1 MGQSTD
7 SLPDVATSASVRI
20 RDADGKVAIVPLV
33 APSMVMG
40 RAADAEIRL
49 DHGMVSRRHALI
61 THDAGGRF
69 VLRDLGSRNGTAVNG
84 TIITER
90 ILLPGD
96 QIGIGPF
103 TLTFS
108 TGQRDSATT
117 HSMRMPVADSSAGQ
131 IATLRDVGYPRVV
144 ATQLLL
150 VSDFFERLLNIPDA
164 HERAVQLC
172 QLMTDAKL
180 HGQWAAVVR
189 LPASEE
195 EDPVLLAESRRG
207 SGEGQTYL
215 SRGVL
220 RAVRH
225 KREPVVASNVAQ
237 QPDVMMS
244 IAPSVVM
251 LATVACPL
259 EIRGREMDILYAVFP
274 PQYGTGEWLALA
286 SLGSKQ
292 HQQAEAAWAARRQ
305 AELHA
310 VMERDLARARQ
321 IQMRLV
327 PDDPQVTGL
336 DMAIGFAPCRGV
348 GGDYVDVVPCGDG
361 KVFLAVA
368 DVCGKGLPAALVASS
383 IHTMV
388 HASLLAGLDLRT
400 LVGNLNHYLC
410 RMLSEE
416 SFVTMVAVM
425 LDPKTGDI
433 EYVNAGHPL
442 PLILSPGSE
451 RRSLA
456 GGNNLPLRIECDEP
470 RCATDRLAPGELLAL
485 YTDGLTEIG
494 QGAGMLGAAG
504 LAEELASLYPSPAIA
519 ARDVAAALNR
529 RLNTLQ
535 GSVDPQDDR
544 TFLLA
549 RIG

>member
-1 MGQSTD
+1 MTQLAGIA
-7 SLPDVATSASVRI
+7 PAASVRI
-20 RDADGKVAIVPLV
+20 RDTDGKVSTVPLT

-40 RAADAEIRL
+40 RAADAQIRL
-49 DHGMVSRRHALI
+49 EHGMVSRHHAQI
-61 THDAGGRF
+61 TRGIDGRF
-69 VLRDLGSRNGTAVNG
+69 ILRDLGSRNGTSING
-84 TIITER
+84 TILTER

-108 TGQRDSATT
+108 TGERDPATT
-117 HSMRMPVADSSAGQ
+117 QSMRMPVADSSAGQ

-164 HERAVQLC
+164 QERSVQLC
-172 QLMTDAKL
+172 RLMTDAKL

-189 LPASEE
+189 LPANED

-207 SGEGQTYL
+207 PGAPQTPYL

-225 KREPVVASNVAQ
+225 KREPIVASNVAQ
-237 QPDVMMS
+237 QADVMMS
-244 IAPSVVM
+244 MAPSVMM

-259 EIRGREMDILYAVFP
+259 EMRGLEMDILYAIFP

-286 SLGSKQ
+286 SLGAKQ
-292 HQQAEAAWAARRQ
+292 YQQAEAAWVARRQ
-305 AELHA
+305 AEVHA

-336 DMAIGFAPCRGV
+336 DLAIGFAPCRGV
-348 GGDYVDVVPCGDG
+348 GGDYVDVVPCADG
-361 KVFLAVA
+361 RVFLAVA

-388 HASLLAGLDLRT
+388 HASLMASLDLCT
-400 LVGNLNHYLC
+400 LIRNLNDYLC
-410 RMLSEE
+410 RMLSED

-425 LDPKTGDI
+425 LDLKTGDV

-442 PLILSPGSE
+442 PLILAPGGQH
-451 RRSLA
+451 RTLA
-456 GGNNLPLRIECDEP
+456 AGNNLPLRIECDAP
-470 RCATDRLAPGELLAL
+470 RCATDRLAPGELLTL

-504 LAEELASLYPSPAIA
+504 LTAELAALYPSTAIP

-535 GSVDPQDDR
+535 GSTDPQDDR